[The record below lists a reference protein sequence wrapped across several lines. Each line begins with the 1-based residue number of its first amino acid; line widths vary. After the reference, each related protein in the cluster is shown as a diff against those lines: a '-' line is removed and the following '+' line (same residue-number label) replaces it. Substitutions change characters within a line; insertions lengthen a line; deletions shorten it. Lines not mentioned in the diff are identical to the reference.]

1 MKSWA
6 MKPQVLTNETSVTQQ
21 EHAEVPYLK
30 EEKDENVQKDFFM
43 V

>member
-6 MKPQVLTNETSVTQQ
+6 MKPQVLTNETSVTQ